1 METQTVMG
9 EDELRRWLRGH
20 IKRGQGAHAGGDK
33 EDRDLPTLA
42 MLRSMSWDHRD
53 FYKWLNGK
61 VALPERHQRALTR
74 FARAWD
80 AGLLVFEKK
89 GTKRELKRRTEPKR
103 MPPKFHIQI
112 DDKGARLQLV
122 GRLSAPTRLAP
133 MIDRKQK

>member
-1 METQTVMG
+1 METQTVMS
-9 EDELRRWLRGH
+9 EDDLRRWLRGH
-20 IKRGQGAHAGGDK
+20 VKRGQGAHAGK
-33 EDRDLPTLA
+33 EDRELPTLA
-42 MLRSMSWDHRD
+42 MLRAIGWNVHQD

-61 VALPERHQRALTR
+61 MPIPERHQRALTR

-80 AGLLVFEKK
+80 AGLLMFEKK
-89 GTKRELKRRTEPKR
+89 GMKRELKRRTEPKR

-112 DDKGARLQLV
+112 DNKGARLQLV